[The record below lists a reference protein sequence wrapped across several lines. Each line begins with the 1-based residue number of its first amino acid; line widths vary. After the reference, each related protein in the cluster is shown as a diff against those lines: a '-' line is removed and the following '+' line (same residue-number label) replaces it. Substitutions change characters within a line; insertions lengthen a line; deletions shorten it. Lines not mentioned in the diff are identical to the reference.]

1 MGDSSGYGQYC
12 PITRAVEVLGE
23 RWSVLIVRDL
33 LCGATR
39 FNELARGNP
48 RLSRSL
54 LSKRLGQLEQAG
66 IVDHLDDEYVLTP
79 AGEDL
84 RPVVFGLGEWGAK
97 WQFDDPRESELDP
110 ELLMW
115 WVHGRLD
122 ASTLPD
128 RRTVLQFHF
137 TDTGDWFWIVHEAQG
152 ASICMHDPGF
162 GIDATIE
169 AELSTMYQVWLGKLA
184 LRTALRNGR
193 VELGGTP
200 AVVRRLP
207 ETLQLSPIAETVAAA
222 RR

>member
-1 MGDSSGYGQYC
+1 MPTC
-12 PITRAVEVLGE
+12 
-23 RWSVLIVRDL
+23 
-33 LCGATR
+33 
-39 FNELARGNP
+39 LA
-48 RLSRSL
+48 SL

-162 GIDATIE
+162 GIYATIE

-184 LRTALRNGR
+184 LRTALRDGR